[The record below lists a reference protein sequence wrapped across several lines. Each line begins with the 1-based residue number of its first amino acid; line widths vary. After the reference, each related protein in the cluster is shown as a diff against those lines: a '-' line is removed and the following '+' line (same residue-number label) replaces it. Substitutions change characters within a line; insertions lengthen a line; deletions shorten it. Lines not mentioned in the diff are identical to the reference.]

1 MTKNAVKQAKPRYT
15 CLGKKRC
22 DIMHSSL
29 EQAVKCSAKNDL
41 RIVGV
46 HCGSHVELTD
56 AECDQV
62 IAICDVVSI
71 TTSNQR

>member
-1 MTKNAVKQAKPRYT
+1 MKKTPSKGAKPRYT

-22 DIMHSSL
+22 DKMHSSL
-29 EQAVKCSAKNDL
+29 QQAVECSAKNDL

-46 HCGSHVELTD
+46 HCGSYVELTD

-62 IAICDVVSI
+62 IAICDAA
-71 TTSNQR
+71 